1 MHSLIYLNK
10 FFLKYKLKILIGFLF
25 VILSNLFALLPANL
39 IGRSFDLIRDEI
51 SVLKSPGEVNVD
63 SLYYF
68 LAIYASLLVFCALMR
83 GVFMFYMRQN
93 LIVVS
98 RYIEYDLKNEIYQ
111 KYQYLALNFYQNR
124 DSGDL
129 LNRITE
135 DVSRVRMYLGPAVM
149 YSLNLLILITL
160 ILSRM
165 FMVSPQLTI
174 IVLLPLPLL
183 SILIYN
189 VSHKINLKSSVVQKN
204 LSSLT
209 SVTQSVFSGI
219 RLVKSFV
226 RENEVNNKFKEL
238 SADYMNN
245 NISLS
250 LVNSIFF
257 PLVLFLVGFSV
268 LLTIYFGGLFVL
280 KDVVTVGQV
289 AEFIIYVNMLTWPV
303 TSIGWVTEVIQR
315 AAASQ
320 YRINEFLD
328 TKEHTTFYNS
338 ISNEKFTIPTKNII
352 FQDTVHKY
360 LDSKRTVSNKI
371 NLTIPIN
378 QMVAFVG
385 HVGSGKTTMIKL
397 LSGLLVPS
405 SGKYFSTILMPNF
418 SIGINL
424 EALFHMSHKM
434 FFYSQIVLKIIF
446 YLVLKTYQ
454 I

>member
-1 MHSLIYLNK
+1 MY
-10 FFLKYKLKILIGFLF
+10 
-25 VILSNLFALLPANL
+25 
-39 IGRSFDLIRDEI
+39 
-51 SVLKSPGEVNVD
+51 
-63 SLYYF
+63 
-68 LAIYASLLVFCALMR
+68 
-83 GVFMFYMRQN
+83 
-93 LIVVS
+93 
-98 RYIEYDLKNEIYQ
+98 
-111 KYQYLALNFYQNR
+111 
-124 DSGDL
+124 
-129 LNRITE
+129 RITE

-149 YSLNLLILITL
+149 YSLNLLILVTL

-174 IVLLPLPLL
+174 IVLFPLPLL

-209 SVTQSVFSGI
+209 SVAQSVFSGI

-226 RENEVNNKFKEL
+226 RENEVKNKFKEL

-250 LVNSIFF
+250 LVNSVFF

-320 YRINEFLD
+320 HRINEFLD

-338 ISNEKFTIPTKNII
+338 ISNEIFTIP
-352 FQDTVHKY
+352 
-360 LDSKRTVSNKI
+360 SKFKEVFIKREYCRTRSRPRKVF
-371 NLTIPIN
+371 
-378 QMVAFVG
+378 A
-385 HVGSGKTTMIKL
+385 KL
-397 LSGLLVPS
+397 VFKS
-405 SGKYFSTILMPNF
+405 K
-418 SIGINL
+418 
-424 EALFHMSHKM
+424 
-434 FFYSQIVLKIIF
+434 
-446 YLVLKTYQ
+446 
-454 I
+454 